1 MLCYVR
7 TVFENIDFKKDSLLS
22 FDVNESTYQEF
33 KSCGM
38 SEIANA
44 EMRHINGNKNE
55 LVNIKKEEIHK
66 EG

>member
-38 SEIANA
+38 SEII
-44 EMRHINGNKNE
+44 INVQQMQK
-55 LVNIKKEEIHK
+55 
-66 EG
+66 